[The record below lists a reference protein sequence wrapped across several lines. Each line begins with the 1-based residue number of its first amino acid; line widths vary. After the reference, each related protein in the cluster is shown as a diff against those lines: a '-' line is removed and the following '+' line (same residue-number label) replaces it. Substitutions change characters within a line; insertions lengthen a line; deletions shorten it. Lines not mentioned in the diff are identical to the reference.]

1 MCVILF
7 KTKVNKEVISKLI
20 ELQKQVQSEIAIDSK
35 IVSKEEEKELTV
47 EEPLLA
53 NLNIDI

>member
-1 MCVILF
+1 MCGILF
-7 KTKVNKEVISKLI
+7 KSKVNKEVISKLI